1 MFKIVF
7 PLMWERVYS
16 KMEDATSVQA
26 NPIKKWL
33 QENREELSKTIDWTP
48 MELLSLFNAYNHS
61 TNSI

>member
-1 MFKIVF
+1 
-7 PLMWERVYS
+7 MWERVYS